1 MQKDL
6 TINETNF
13 NIDKNFTDLKI
24 KQINTSQ
31 VLTSKIL
38 TIVYE
43 MSAVS
48 YMYGY

>member
-24 KQINTSQ
+24 KQINTSRF
-31 VLTSKIL
+31 LHLKS
-38 TIVYE
+38 
-43 MSAVS
+43 
-48 YMYGY
+48 